1 MESFLKVNC
10 LRGPCLEILLLT
22 PFVIIKLVFI
32 SMSMVK
38 GVKSLC
44 CRHVTF
50 EFESYDIF
58 DISLVITEL

>member
-1 MESFLKVNC
+1 MVNR
-10 LRGPCLEILLLT
+10 LRGPCLELLLLT

-32 SMSMVK
+32 SMSVVK

-50 EFESYDIF
+50 EFKVKIYF
-58 DISLVITEL
+58 SLVIIEL